1 MLENEPLL
9 TVRDIA
15 RMLSIS
21 TGAVRK
27 RASRG
32 SIPGAVFVG
41 GGLYFNPAIIR
52 MWTDPRDTGVRNRAR
67 EMSTITIRPWPGT
80 TNDKE
85 WEVDIRYP
93 HPTLVDAR
101 GKAKRLRKRCQ
112 HVGTRASVEKWA
124 HAYVSAEMT
133 RLASGAVAGL
143 TEGLKEGQAPA
154 YQPSTAR
161 GAIPTFA
168 EFFPRHLEYMRANG
182 LKERTI
188 QSYETLFRLYLGP
201 LLGHFRLDRIGAA
214 EIEGIKGA
222 LVKPRPARQ
231 RVNPRT
237 GEQSNDPQTAGKAL
251 QPSTINQILHKVA
264 AILQVAKY
272 LGIIASPPSVRYMK
286 EPKKDPECY
295 TFADACAFVEAA
307 EDHLTRAS
315 SKRAS
320 AEALHDLAIV
330 LLLLD
335 TGIRVGELIAIHPDQ
350 IDLDNKVLHV
360 KLTESAGMLT
370 IPKGGRARDVPLT
383 SRLVTVLRSLLA
395 QTPGPRLLMRTHK
408 WEREIEPYNQ
418 QAIWA
423 SLNRTL
429 ERAGYVAEEGMGR
442 AGRGPH
448 RWRHTAATLMLESG
462 VDLATVQKILGH
474 ARIEQTS
481 KYLHLSG
488 ESMQRGSALY
498 EARFTRG
505 RHGGDERPNPPPP
518 LH

>member
-41 GGLYFNPAIIR
+41 GALYFNPTIIR

-133 RLASGAVAGL
+133 RLASGAVAGIA
-143 TEGLKEGQAPA
+143 EGLKEGRAPA
-154 YQPSTAR
+154 YEPSTAR
-161 GAIPTFA
+161 GKIPTFA
-168 EFFPRHLEYMRANG
+168 EFFPRHLEYMRSNG

-188 QSYETLFRLYLGP
+188 ESTEILYRLYLGP
-201 LLGHFRLDRIGAA
+201 LLGHLRMDRIGTA
-214 EIEGIKGA
+214 EIEEIKGA

-231 RVNPRT
+231 RANPRT
-237 GEQSNDPQTAGKAL
+237 GEQSTDPATDGKKLRA
-251 QPSTINQILHKVA
+251 STINQILHKLA

-272 LGIIASPPSVRYMK
+272 LEIIAAPPAIRYMK
-286 EPKKDPECY
+286 EPKTDPECY

-307 EDHLTRAS
+307 ENRLAHATT
-315 SKRAS
+315 KRAKL
-320 AEALHDLAIV
+320 EALQDLAIV
-330 LLLLD
+330 LILLD

-350 IDLDNKVLHV
+350 IDLANKILHV
-360 KLTESAGMLT
+360 TLTESAGELT
-370 IPKGGRARDVPLT
+370 LPKGNRKRDVPVT

-408 WEREIEPYNQ
+408 WGGAIEPFNQ
-418 QAIWA
+418 QAVWG

-429 ERAGYVAEEGMGR
+429 EHAGFPAEEGKGR

-448 RWRHTAATLMLESG
+448 RWRHTAATLMLEAG
-462 VDLATVQKILGH
+462 MDLATVQKILGH
-474 ARIEQTS
+474 ARIEQTA

-505 RHGGDERPNPPPP
+505 RHAGDVSADPPPA